1 MLKNYFLIA
10 WRNLRTHKTYAVINL
25 AGLAVAL
32 AAFGMI
38 ALYILD
44 EYSYDRYHTRANS
57 IVRVTQHTRWNG
69 NELHQA
75 TVSAPFAPALQAAFP
90 EIEAAVRIDMEGGGV
105 ITAGSKKLQQGNI
118 IYADKSLFTIFS
130 YTFLEGDA
138 TTALAAPQSIVVDR
152 STAQR
157 LFGSPE
163 KAIGQTIY
171 FDNNYPNTIT
181 GVIDDV
187 PANSHLRF
195 SAVRSFNQGYT
206 EGWQNFHIY
215 TYLLLKK
222 GVQINQLQAKMPA
235 FAQATIQSLMKVKDY
250 SIALQPLTDIHLHS
264 ALSFEAGRN
273 GSINRVYMF
282 MVIAGLILLIAMI
295 NYMNLTTARAAT
307 RVKEIGVRK
316 VSGSSRTHL
325 IGMLITEALLATM
338 LAAVLAIIL
347 AKALMPWFNALSGKE
362 LNIWRFGTANTILI
376 LFGFSA
382 ITGLISGLYPAL
394 FLSAFKTVPALK
406 GQMGGVAAGVRFRKA
421 LVVFQFAVTVVM
433 ISCSAIIYRQLQFAL
448 HQNLGFNKEQVVTF
462 HINSKQVR
470 SQVAAIKS
478 RLLQNTVIEGVAACG
493 NPIGNNDLGGLGYR
507 FEKEDGSFTT
517 ATVAAQELM
526 ADADYLPTMD
536 IKLLY
541 GRNFATGGGADKYT
555 AALINETMQ
564 KKLGIANPVGKRIQF
579 AINDAGS
586 TDERTI
592 VGVVKDFNT
601 YSLQHKV
608 EPLVMVMPPVSN
620 MEDNLYVKI
629 ARGREQEGLAW
640 LDEVYKQFDA
650 TGTTEYH
657 FLDDNFARQYETEQK
672 QGSIAASFT
681 LLAIFIACLGLFGLA
696 TFTAAQRTKEMGI
709 RKVLGAD
716 TSTILRLFSRDFIWL
731 VALASLIAV
740 PFAWMFMHNWL
751 QGFAYRTTIQWWL
764 FAGSGLI
771 VAVIALVTI
780 SFQAAKVAF
789 SNPVKSLRNE

>member
-10 WRNLRTHKTYAVINL
+10 WRNLRTHKTYSAINL

-38 ALYILD
+38 ALYVLD
-44 EYSYDRYHTRANS
+44 EYSYDRYHTHANR
-57 IVRVTQHTRWNG
+57 IVRVVQHTRWNG
-69 NELHQA
+69 NEMHQA

-90 EIEAAVRIDMEGGGV
+90 EIEAAVRIDREGGGS
-105 ITAGSKKLQQGNI
+105 ITAGNKKIQQNNI
-118 IYADKSLFTIFS
+118 VFADKSLFQVFS
-130 YTFLEGDA
+130 YRFVEGDSA
-138 TTALAAPQSIVVDR
+138 TALAAPQSIVIDR
-152 STAQR
+152 TMANL

-163 KAIGQTIY
+163 QAIGQSLF
-171 FDNNYPNTIT
+171 FDNNYPNTVT
-181 GVIDDV
+181 GVIEDV

-195 SAVRSFNQGYT
+195 SAVRSFGKGYT
-206 EGWQNFHIY
+206 EGWQNFHVY
-215 TYLLLKK
+215 TYLLLKQ
-222 GVQINQLQAKMPA
+222 GTQLSSLQQKMPA
-235 FAQATIQSLMKVKDY
+235 FAQATIQGLMKVKDY
-250 SIALQPLTDIHLHS
+250 SIELQPLTTIHLR
-264 ALSFEAGRN
+264 ADLSFEPGPG
-273 GSINRVYMF
+273 GSSSRVYMF
-282 MVIAGLILLIAMI
+282 MAIAGLILIIAMI

-316 VSGSSRTHL
+316 VAGSTRMHI
-325 IGMLITEALLATM
+325 IGMLITEALLTTLMAGT
-338 LAAVLAIIL
+338 LAIIL
-347 AKALMPWFNALSGKE
+347 AKALMPWFNNLSGKE
-362 LNIWRFGTANTILI
+362 LNIWRFGTANSVLA
-376 LFGFSA
+376 LFAFSC
-382 ITGLISGLYPAL
+382 ITGIISGVYPAL
-394 FLSAFKTVPALK
+394 FLSAFRTVPALK
-406 GQMGGVAAGVRFRKA
+406 GQMGAVSTGVRFRKA

-448 HQNLGFNKEQVVTF
+448 HQDLGFNKEQVVTF

-470 SQVAAIKS
+470 NQVAAIKS

-507 FEKEDGSFTT
+507 FETEKGDFTT
-517 ATVAAQELM
+517 ATIAAQELM

-536 IKLLY
+536 IKLLA
-541 GRNFATGGGADKYT
+541 GRNFTANGGADKYQ

-564 KKLGIANPVGKRIQF
+564 KKLGVQNPVGKRIQF
-579 AINDAGS
+579 AIDDAG
-586 TDERTI
+586 TTAERVI

-608 EPLVMVMPPVSN
+608 APLVLVMPPVSS

-640 LDEVYKQFDA
+640 LDAVYKQFDA

-657 FLDDNFARQYETEQK
+657 FLDHNFARQYETEQK
-672 QGSIAASFT
+672 QGSIAAAFT

-696 TFTAAQRTKEMGI
+696 TFTAAQRTREMGI

-716 TSTILRLFSRDFIWL
+716 AGTLLRLFSRDFIRL
-731 VALASLIAV
+731 VILSALIAM
-740 PFAWMFMHNWL
+740 PFAWLFMNKWL
-751 QGFAYRTTIQWWL
+751 QGFAYRTAIQWWL
-764 FAGSGLI
+764 FAASGLI
-771 VAVIALVTI
+771 VAIIALITI

-789 SNPVKSLRNE
+789 SNPARSLRNE